1 MREETQTTEDKPYFN
16 KDVFIDAAIVLGLTF
31 VGGFVIGFAG
41 AVVGMSAQV
50 QNNYM
55 VISNAGGVIL
65 GSFIAARRT
74 KSGSL
79 VRHLQAVGTLVWLF
93 NLVNVAFGVISFVQ
107 FLFSAII
114 TALLVALGGWLST
127 LLSGRRA

>member
-1 MREETQTTEDKPYFN
+1 
-16 KDVFIDAAIVLGLTF
+16 
-31 VGGFVIGFAG
+31 
-41 AVVGMSAQV
+41 
-50 QNNYM
+50 M
-55 VISNAGGVIL
+55 VILNASGVIL
-65 GSFIAARRT
+65 GSFIATRRT
-74 KSGSL
+74 KSGSQ

-127 LLSGRRA
+127 SLSGRRA

>member
-16 KDVFIDAAIVLGLTF
+16 KSVFIDAAIVLGLTF
-31 VGGFVIGFAG
+31 VGGFAIGFVG
-41 AVVGMSAQV
+41 AVVGMSAQA
-50 QNNYM
+50 QNNFM
-55 VISNAGGVIL
+55 IISNAGGVIL
-65 GSFIAARRT
+65 GSFIAALRT

-93 NLVNVAFGVISFVQ
+93 NLVNVAFGIISFLQ

>member
-16 KDVFIDAAIVLGLTF
+16 KSVFIDAAIVLGLTF
-31 VGGFVIGFAG
+31 VGGFAIGFVG
-41 AVVGMSAQV
+41 AVVGMSAQA
-50 QNNYM
+50 QNNFM
-55 VISNAGGVIL
+55 IISNAGGVIL
-65 GSFIAARRT
+65 GSFIAALRT

-79 VRHLQAVGTLVWLF
+79 VRHLQAVGTLVWLV
-93 NLVNVAFGVISFVQ
+93 NLVNVAFGIISFLQ